1 MKTYIYIYTTTHET
15 IDDSHSMVNKAS
27 LSITAENI
35 GFSRIKTIVGSRSM
49 RLCSVYCMNSKGQV
63 ATWRLTPRLS
73 FAEVQDDLIA
83 LRDRLLS
90 QGKVLKEFYIDN
102 CCSWRKKLQAVFGD
116 HLVVYRDIFHA
127 VKRVSDKIPKHH
139 PLRCECMREWQVVFH
154 DPSDLGEKRHCPS
167 PSPLIIEKNLDK
179 FVERWKDAEHDG

>member
-1 MKTYIYIYTTTHET
+1 MHET
-15 IDDSHSMVNKAS
+15 ISS

-35 GFSRIKTIVGSRSM
+35 GFSQIGDNRWIMQYEALFCV
-49 RLCSVYCMNSKGQV
+49 LNSKGQM

-73 FAEVQDDLIA
+73 FGEIQDDLIA

-116 HLVVYRDIFHA
+116 HLVVYLDIFHA
-127 VKRVSDKIPKHH
+127 VKRVSDKIPKRH
-139 PLRCECMREWQVVFH
+139 PLRHECMRDWQVVFR
-154 DPSDLGEKRHCPS
+154 DPSDLGEKRHCPT
-167 PSPLIIEKNLDK
+167 PSPLVMEKSLDK
-179 FVERWKDAEHDG
+179 FVEC